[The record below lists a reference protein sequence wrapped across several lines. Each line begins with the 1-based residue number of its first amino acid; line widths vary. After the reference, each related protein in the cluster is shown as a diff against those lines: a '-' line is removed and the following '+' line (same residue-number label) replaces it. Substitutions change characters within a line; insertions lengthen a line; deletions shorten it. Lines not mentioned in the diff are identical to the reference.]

1 MPIRLIRFS
10 HVPIICGSLTFRLTA
25 TSFLPAPLIFAN
37 RLPFTRDSFGL
48 IGLNQQSLIAL
59 SICQNWPARPVNLQ
73 RKCNNLEE
81 LLGDN
86 PSHSSGEVYIILEKC
101 KFEGPVE
108 LVLPNVRSGRS
119 VLSNGKRPKAV

>member
-1 MPIRLIRFS
+1 MVHRAKELSSTHQAFVDECR
-10 HVPIICGSLTFRLTA
+10 H
-25 TSFLPAPLIFAN
+25 
-37 RLPFTRDSFGL
+37 
-48 IGLNQQSLIAL
+48 LNLIAL

-81 LLGDN
+81 HLGDN

-108 LVLPNVRSGRS
+108 LVLPNARSGRL
-119 VLSNGKRPKAV
+119 VLSNGKRP